1 MFGVLGTVVR
11 GDTRR
16 RVLHVFRGGGGWKS
30 EEKKGC
36 LSTFVCISL
45 VLFSYRIYK
54 HLHLVVMV
62 SNMVVTVVLVS
73 VQCSSQA

>member
-30 EEKKGC
+30 EEKKG
-36 LSTFVCISL
+36 VCPL
-45 VLFSYRIYK
+45 LCVFLWFYFRIGFT
-54 HLHLVVMV
+54 
-62 SNMVVTVVLVS
+62 NIFT
-73 VQCSSQA
+73 

>member
-11 GDTRR
+11 DDARR

-30 EEKKGC
+30 EEKKGVFV
-36 LSTFVCISL
+36 TFVCISL
-45 VLFSYRIYK
+45 VLFSYRIHK

-62 SNMVVTVVLVS
+62 VISSNGSTRIGTM
-73 VQCSSQA
+73 